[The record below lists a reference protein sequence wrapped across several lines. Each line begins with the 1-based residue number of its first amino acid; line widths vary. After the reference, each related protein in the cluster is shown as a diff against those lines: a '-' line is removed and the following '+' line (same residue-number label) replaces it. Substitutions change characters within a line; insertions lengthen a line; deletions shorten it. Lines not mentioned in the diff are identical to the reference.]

1 VTKALLEVPSRRR
14 PSVPALR
21 PAAALPVLRI
31 LPPLILLGLGIV
43 AWQVIV
49 VAQHVPDFI
58 LPSPS
63 AIAGTTVEERGLL
76 LSNSVPT
83 LEVAGF
89 GFLISLA
96 GGFLVALLVHF
107 SRVMELALFPV
118 LIASQA
124 VPLLA
129 LAPVLVILMGFS
141 IWPKL
146 VVVGLVCF
154 FPVVVNLVDGLRA
167 VDRDLVNLMRTMGAN
182 RRQLLWQVE
191 LPSALPY
198 LFSGAKIAATY
209 SVVGAL
215 YAEWANSSE
224 GLALIISQAQ
234 SRFDTEILFS
244 AMLILTLIGVS
255 FFAIVS
261 VIERLL
267 IPWHKPDPTQQ
278 RSRHAAARWER

>member
-1 VTKALLEVPSRRR
+1 MTKALSQLPARR
-14 PSVPALR
+14 PILTSS

-31 LPPLILLGLGIV
+31 LPPLILLALGVV

-49 VAQHVPDFI
+49 VTQHVPDFI

-63 AIAGTTVEERGLL
+63 AIARRTLDEHAML
-76 LSNSVPT
+76 LSNTVPT
-83 LEVAGF
+83 LEVAVF
-89 GFLISLA
+89 GFLISLL

-124 VPLLA
+124 VPVLA

-154 FPVVVNLVDGLRA
+154 FPIVVNLVDGLRG
-167 VDRDLVNLMRTMGAN
+167 VDRDLVNLMRTLGAN
-182 RRQLLWQVE
+182 RWQLLWQVE
-191 LPSALPY
+191 LPAALPY
-198 LFSGAKIAATY
+198 LFSGAKLAATY

-224 GLALIISQAQ
+224 GLALLISQAQ
-234 SRFDTEILFS
+234 SRFDTEILFA
-244 AMLILTLIGVS
+244 AMLVLTLIGVS
-255 FFAIVS
+255 VFAIVS
-261 VIERLL
+261 VLERAL
-267 IPWHKPDPTQQ
+267 IPWHTPNRVRQ
-278 RSRHAAARWER
+278 RSRHESVKLER